1 MAMHRRRSV
10 WLAAVAVAGGLLL
23 VWQASLR
30 GSVDELPA
38 AHPSAATQADPVART
53 GRTPAE
59 AAPRRVGERVQRPDG
74 GLAALRERLGHS
86 SLRGATPDG
95 ELSLDDAGRVRPD
108 LGLRR
113 LFDHFLSLSG
123 EFSPSEIRA
132 LVADRVRAT
141 LGDGAV
147 GEVLHWFNRYCD
159 LILAMD
165 GAAFPSDPLA
175 RAAHLRTLRRQYLGD
190 AVAEAW
196 FAVEDADLDL
206 ALARLAV
213 RDAPGVDPDERQQ
226 WLDELDQTRTN
237 EVQDVLRASLDAA
250 LVQAQADRFEAE
262 NADAATRRAERTA
275 LWGEDA
281 AERLAQLDAERA
293 DWAVRLQHYRTARTA
308 MAAEPAAF
316 DAWLQANFS
325 EPERRRILA
334 LDAIDDVG
342 P

>member
-1 MAMHRRRSV
+1 MAMRRRRSV
-10 WLAAVAVAGGLLL
+10 WLAAVAGGLLL
-23 VWQASLR
+23 LWQAGLR
-30 GSVDELPA
+30 GSVDELSA
-38 AHPSAATQADPVART
+38 AQPSAATGAHPVARP
-53 GRTPAE
+53 GRTPIE
-59 AAPRRVGERVQRPDG
+59 AVPHRVGERAQRPDG
-74 GLAALRERLGHS
+74 GLTALRERLGHS
-86 SLRGATPDG
+86 SLRGATSDG
-95 ELSLDDAGRVRPD
+95 ELSLDDVGRVRLD

-123 EFSPSEIRA
+123 EFSPPEIRA

-147 GEVLHWFNRYCD
+147 EEVLHWFNRYCH

-175 RAAHLRTLRRQYLGD
+175 RAAHLRALRRQYLGD

-196 FAVEDADLDL
+196 FAVEEAELDL

-213 RDAPGVDPDERQQ
+213 RDAPGFDPDERQQ
-226 WLDELDQTRTN
+226 WLDELDQVRTN

-250 LVQAQADRFEAE
+250 LVQAQAGRFEAE

-293 DWAVRLQHYRTARTA
+293 DWTVRLQHYRTARTA
-308 MAAEPAAF
+308 MAGEPAAF

-325 EPERRRILA
+325 EPERHRILA

>member
-1 MAMHRRRSV
+1 MAMRRRRSV
-10 WLAAVAVAGGLLL
+10 WLAAVAGGLLL
-23 VWQASLR
+23 LWQAGLR
-30 GSVDELPA
+30 GSVDELSA
-38 AHPSAATQADPVART
+38 AQPSAATGAHPVARP
-53 GRTPAE
+53 GRTPIE
-59 AAPRRVGERVQRPDG
+59 AVPHRVGERAQRPDG
-74 GLAALRERLGHS
+74 GLTALRERLGHS
-86 SLRGATPDG
+86 SLRGATSDG
-95 ELSLDDAGRVRPD
+95 ELSLDDVGRVRLD

-123 EFSPSEIRA
+123 EFSPPEIRA

-147 GEVLHWFNRYCD
+147 EEVLHWFNRYCH
-159 LILAMD
+159 LILVMD

-175 RAAHLRTLRRQYLGD
+175 RAAHLRALRRQYLGD

-196 FAVEDADLDL
+196 FAVEEAELDL

-213 RDAPGVDPDERQQ
+213 RDAPGFDPDERQQ
-226 WLDELDQTRTN
+226 WLDELDQVRTN

-250 LVQAQADRFEAE
+250 LVQAQAGRFEAE

-293 DWAVRLQHYRTARTA
+293 DWTVRLQHYRTARTA
-308 MAAEPAAF
+308 MAGEPAAF

-325 EPERRRILA
+325 EPERHRILA